1 MRRWWRLAVS
11 FAVGAGVVATALAYK
26 EVAPPEKVVLPEAKS
41 PAASLAVIK
50 VSAGF
55 AVELVAAEPMVRD
68 PINLAW
74 GADGRMWVVEMADY
88 PNGIDG
94 QGKPG
99 GRIRVL
105 ESTRGDGHFDKATL
119 FADGLKSPTSVL
131 PWRDGVLVT
140 SVPNVLFLQDTD
152 GDGRADR
159 TTVLF
164 RGLATGNEQHL
175 TNSLEWSLDG
185 WVHLA
190 NGESGGKITATKTE
204 RTVDVGR
211 RDFRI
216 QPDEGGIELLVGNS
230 QYGRSRDDWGNWFGC
245 NNSNPLWHY
254 ALEER
259 YLRRN
264 PHLVPPNAI
273 VTVGAS
279 AGAARVFPASE
290 TFARF
295 NDPHGFNHFTL
306 ACSPAIYRDELLGAD
321 VAGNIFVCE
330 PVHNLVHR
338 EQVRAVG
345 ASFVGERAAGEKE
358 SEFFASA
365 DLWSRFTAARA
376 GPDGALYIADMYR
389 LVIEHPQWIP
399 AEWQK
404 RIGDLR
410 AGEDKGRIYRVRAK
424 GVPLRAVPRLDRA
437 DAAGL
442 VAALES
448 PSGVVRDL
456 AQQQLLWRAVG
467 GAAPGLA
474 KMAVESGRPATRGQ
488 ALWALHGIGELKP
501 AVVARAMGDT
511 HPGVRRQAVRLSE
524 AWATSASELL
534 AAVVASVDDPDAGV
548 RLQAGYTLGEWK
560 EPAAGEALARLLRRE
575 TDRFVKAAALSSA
588 LPHAETLMAALQRE
602 GGVDNALL
610 VEVATVTE
618 NAKALASLL
627 TAIAGRREAGDWP
640 AAFRSLAQLLDWL
653 QRNNKTLVQLQ
664 RTADEPMQRALAGTD
679 ELFGAARGIAT
690 DADSATADRVAAVR
704 ILGRARAGQD
714 ADFELVA
721 GLLGPQV
728 PVDVQVAAV
737 ATLGRMNRPSVP
749 ERVLA
754 GWHSHGAVVRSAVI
768 ELVTSRVAW
777 SQTLL
782 DRVEADPTM
791 LAQIDPAQKQRMTHH
806 IDAKLADRATRVF
819 QAGIDPNRQAAIDR
833 MLAAVKDRRGDVKKG
848 GVVFAQNCRA
858 CHSFGAA
865 GGGQIGP
872 DLAVVNDR
880 TAPYLVTHILDPN
893 RAVEDRYMMYAATLL
908 DGRSLAGM
916 LVAEAGNSITL
927 RGLDATEHVILRNEL
942 RLLVSSGRSL
952 MPEGLEA
959 MLTPEA
965 MADLV
970 AFLGGEAGT
979 MAK

>member
-1 MRRWWRLAVS
+1 MKLWLR
-11 FAVGAGVVATALAYK
+11 VGMLVAASAGLVAPASAYK
-26 EVAPPEKVVLPEAKS
+26 EVAPPATLVVPEARS
-41 PAASLAVIK
+41 PAASLAAIK

-55 AVELVAAEPMVRD
+55 EVELVAAEPMVLD
-68 PINLAW
+68 PINFSF
-74 GADGRMWVVEMADY
+74 GPDGRMWVVEMADY
-88 PNGIDG
+88 PSGMDG
-94 QGKPG
+94 KGKPG

-105 ESTRGDGHFDKATL
+105 ESTRGDGVFDKSTL
-119 FADGLKSPTSVL
+119 FADGLRAPTSVL

-159 TTVLF
+159 TTVRF
-164 RGLATGNEQHL
+164 RGLAEGNEQHL

-190 NGESGGKITATKTE
+190 NGESGGKITSTKTE

-216 QPDEGGIELLVGNS
+216 APDTGEIELLVGNS
-230 QYGRSRDDWGNWFGC
+230 QFGRSRDDWGNWFGC

-279 AGAARVFPASE
+279 AGAARVFPVSE

-295 NDPHGFNHFTL
+295 NDPHGFNHFTS
-306 ACSPAIYRDELLGAD
+306 ACSPAIYRDDLLGPE

-338 EQVRAVG
+338 ERMRAVG
-345 ASFVGERAAGEKE
+345 SSFVGERPESEKE

-389 LVIEHPQWIP
+389 LVIEHPKWVP

-404 RIGDLR
+404 RLGDLR

-456 AQQQLLWRAVG
+456 AQQQLGWRELRE
-467 GAAPGLA
+467 AAPQLEKLVA
-474 KMAVESGRPATRGQ
+474 ESLRPVTRAQ
-488 ALWALHGIGELKP
+488 ALWALQGLGALQS
-501 AVVARAMGDT
+501 AVVVRAMADE

-524 AWATSASELL
+524 AWTKDSPELL
-534 AAVVASVDDPDAGV
+534 PAIIARADDADAGV
-548 RLQAGYTLGEWK
+548 RLQAAYTLGEWR

-575 TDRFVKAAALSSA
+575 DDRFVKAAAMSSA
-588 LPHAETLMAALQRE
+588 LPHAETLMAALQRD
-602 GGVDNALL
+602 GGAENSLL

-618 NAKALASLL
+618 NAKALAGLL
-627 TAIAGRREAGDWP
+627 TAIAGRSEAGDWP

-653 QRNNKTLVQLQ
+653 QRNNKTLAQLQ

-679 ELFGAARGIAT
+679 ALFAAARRVA
-690 DADSATADRVAAVR
+690 AEANAPAADRVAAVR
-704 ILGRARAGQD
+704 ILGRARSAQD
-714 ADFELVA
+714 EDFELLA
-721 GLLGPQV
+721 GLLVPQV

-737 ATLGRMNRPSVP
+737 ATLGRMNRSTVP
-749 ERVLA
+749 NRVLA
-754 GWHSHGAVVRSAVI
+754 GWPSHGAAVRAAVI

-777 SQTLL
+777 SQVLL

-791 LAQIDPAQKQRMTHH
+791 LAQIDPAQKQRLTHH
-806 IDAKLADRATRVF
+806 IDANLAVRATRVF
-819 QAGIDPNRQAAIDR
+819 QAGIDPNRQAAIDLR
-833 MLAAVKDRRGDVKKG
+833 LAAVKDRRGNAEKG
-848 GVVFAQNCRA
+848 SAVFAQNCRA
-858 CHSFGAA
+858 CHAFGKEA
-865 GGGQIGP
+865 GGLIGP
-872 DLAVVNDR
+872 DIAVVKDR
-880 TAPYLVTHILDPN
+880 SAPYLVTHILDPN

-927 RGLDATEHVILRNEL
+927 RGLDGAEHVILRNEV

-959 MLTPEA
+959 ALPAAA
-965 MADLV
+965 MADLITYL
-970 AFLGGEAGT
+970 AS
-979 MAK
+979 K

>member
-1 MRRWWRLAVS
+1 MKLWLR
-11 FAVGAGVVATALAYK
+11 VGMLVAASAGMVAPARAYK
-26 EVAPPEKVVLPEAKS
+26 EVAPPATLVVPEARS
-41 PAASLAVIK
+41 PAASLAAIK

-55 AVELVAAEPMVRD
+55 EVELVAAEPMVLD
-68 PINLAW
+68 PINFSF
-74 GADGRMWVVEMADY
+74 GPDGRMWVVEMADY
-88 PNGIDG
+88 PSGMDG
-94 QGKPG
+94 KGKPG

-105 ESTRGDGHFDKATL
+105 ESTRGDGVFDKSTL
-119 FADGLKSPTSVL
+119 FADGLRAPTSVL
-131 PWRDGVLVT
+131 PWRDGVLVA

-159 TTVLF
+159 TTVRF
-164 RGLATGNEQHL
+164 RGLAEGNEQHL

-190 NGESGGKITATKTE
+190 NGESGGKITSTKTE

-216 QPDEGGIELLVGNS
+216 APDTGEIELLVGNS
-230 QYGRSRDDWGNWFGC
+230 QFGRSRDDWGNWFGC

-279 AGAARVFPASE
+279 AGAARVFPVSE

-295 NDPHGFNHFTL
+295 NDPHGFNHFTS
-306 ACSPAIYRDELLGAD
+306 ACSPAIYRDELLGPE

-338 EQVRAVG
+338 ERMRAVG
-345 ASFVGERAAGEKE
+345 SSFVGERPESEKE

-389 LVIEHPQWIP
+389 LVIEHPKWVP

-404 RIGDLR
+404 RLGDLR

-442 VAALES
+442 VAGLES
-448 PSGVVRDL
+448 PSGVLRDL
-456 AQQQLLWRAVG
+456 AQQQIGWRELR
-467 GAAPGLA
+467 GAAPQLEKLVA
-474 KMAVESGRPATRGQ
+474 ESLRPVTRAQ
-488 ALWALHGIGELKP
+488 ALWALQGLGELKP
-501 AVVARAMGDT
+501 AVVVRAMADV

-524 AWATSASELL
+524 AWTKDSPELL
-534 AAVVASVDDPDAGV
+534 PAIIARADDADAGV
-548 RLQAGYTLGEWK
+548 RLQVAYTLGEWR

-575 TDRFVKAAALSSA
+575 DDRFVKAAAMSSA
-588 LPHAETLMAALQRE
+588 LPHAETLMAVLQRD
-602 GGVDNALL
+602 GGAENSLL

-618 NAKALASLL
+618 NAKALAGLL
-627 TAIAGRREAGDWP
+627 TAIAGRSEAGDWP
-640 AAFRSLAQLLDWL
+640 AAFRSLAHLLDWL
-653 QRNNKTLVQLQ
+653 QRNNKTLAQLQ

-679 ELFGAARGIAT
+679 ALFAAARRVA
-690 DADSATADRVAAVR
+690 AEANAPAADRVAAVR
-704 ILGRARAGQD
+704 ILGRARSAQD
-714 ADFELVA
+714 EDFELLA
-721 GLLGPQV
+721 GLLVPQV

-737 ATLGRMNRPSVP
+737 ATLGRMNRSTVP
-749 ERVLA
+749 NRVLA
-754 GWHSHGAVVRSAVI
+754 GWPSHGAAVRAAVI

-777 SQTLL
+777 SQVLL

-791 LAQIDPAQKQRMTHH
+791 LAQIDPAQKQRLTHH
-806 IDAKLADRATRVF
+806 IDANLAVRATRVF
-819 QAGIDPNRQAAIDR
+819 QAGIDPNRQAAIDL
-833 MLAAVKDRRGDVKKG
+833 MLAALKDRRGDAEKG
-848 GVVFAQNCRA
+848 SAMFAQNCRA
-858 CHSFGAA
+858 CHAFGQEA
-865 GGGQIGP
+865 GGLIGP
-872 DLAVVNDR
+872 DIAVVKDR
-880 TAPYLVTHILDPN
+880 SAPYLVTHILDPN

-916 LVAEAGNSITL
+916 LVSEAGNSITL
-927 RGLDATEHVILRNEL
+927 RGLDGAEHVILRNEV

-959 MLTPEA
+959 ALPPAA
-965 MADLV
+965 MADLITYL
-970 AFLGGEAGT
+970 AS
-979 MAK
+979 K